1 MRNNSSIGIIETRA
15 TRSTMH
21 KRQSDMSGR
30 SLCHSR
36 NRKKVNR
43 VSSHTRNR
51 HREGGSENIFRVL
64 NAIWPN
70 LSAYGYTEIKIRLG
84 YFW

>member
-1 MRNNSSIGIIETRA
+1 MRNNSGIGIKETRA

-36 NRKKVNR
+36 NRKK
-43 VSSHTRNR
+43 SIGSLPI
-51 HREGGSENIFRVL
+51 REIDIERGSENIFGFKCELLEILYVGCYIFL
-64 NAIWPN
+64 GAI
-70 LSAYGYTEIKIRLG
+70 AGK
-84 YFW
+84 

>member
-36 NRKKVNR
+36 NRKKSIGSLPIREIDIEKGVPRIYSGFKCNI
-43 VSSHTRNR
+43 TR
-51 HREGGSENIFRVL
+51 
-64 NAIWPN
+64 
-70 LSAYGYTEIKIRLG
+70 YTLTKMSFG
-84 YFW
+84 

>member
-1 MRNNSSIGIIETRA
+1 MRNNSSIGIKETRA

-36 NRKKVNR
+36 NRKK
-43 VSSHTRNR
+43 SIGSLPI
-51 HREGGSENIFRVL
+51 REIDIERGSENIFGFLMQYNGV
-64 NAIWPN
+64 I
-70 LSAYGYTEIKIRLG
+70 E
-84 YFW
+84 